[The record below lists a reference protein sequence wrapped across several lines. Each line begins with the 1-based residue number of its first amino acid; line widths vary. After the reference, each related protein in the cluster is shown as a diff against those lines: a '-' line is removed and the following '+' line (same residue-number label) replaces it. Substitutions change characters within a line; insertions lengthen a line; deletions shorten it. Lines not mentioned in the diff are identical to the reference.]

1 MTQPS
6 EDLRRQFGD
15 VDIYLFDQ
23 FHRGRVVEGMKVLD
37 AGCGGGRNLVYL
49 LRRGFDIWGTDVD
62 GAPWPRYAHRRR
74 RSHPPIQLIASV
86 RNRWNA

>member
-6 EDLRRQFGD
+6 EDLRREFGD

-23 FHRGRVVEGMKVLD
+23 LHRGRIVEGMKVLD
-37 AGCGGGRNLVYL
+37 AGCGGGATWSTCCVGGSTSGAPTRT
-49 LRRGFDIWGTDVD
+49 I
-62 GAPWPRYAHRRR
+62 APWPRYAHRRR
-74 RSHPPIQLIASV
+74 RSRPPCQLIASV